1 MSFKNFHK
9 LMSVPCKNKN
19 LVQSHTPYQRI
30 TSFFK
35 KGDSKTKQPRAHVN
49 SNHHTPNHRVD
60 RFFETIAIKTHLALE
75 SILDHRLGQAAL
87 IAAFGYLLMDP
98 VCAAVDETLQEA
110 VVNLQKEIFGSGWI
124 TVGKIAAAAV
134 GAVMAIARSS
144 AVPFA
149 MGAGVAGGLHF
160 FQIHTK
166 AAATCVF

>member
-1 MSFKNFHK
+1 
-9 LMSVPCKNKN
+9 V
-19 LVQSHTPYQRI
+19 
-30 TSFFK
+30 
-35 KGDSKTKQPRAHVN
+35 A
-49 SNHHTPNHRVD
+49 D
-60 RFFETIAIKTHLALE
+60 RLFETMAIKTHLALE
-75 SILDHRLGQAAL
+75 SILDRRLSQVAL

-98 VCAAVDETLQEA
+98 ICAAVAGDMKTAVEA
-110 VVNLQKEIFGSGWI
+110 LQKEIFGSGWI

-134 GAVMAIARSS
+134 GAVMAVARSS